1 MITKIVTPTSAN
13 IAKDKLLNPKAAKIK
28 KRNFIAIANII
39 LNLIIPTAFL
49 PSLIR

>member
-1 MITKIVTPTSAN
+1 MPTSAK

-28 KRNFIAIANII
+28 KINFIEIANMI

-49 PSLIR
+49 PSFIR